1 MVLSEDRLSVTSHK
15 GYRMVRAP
23 ILLTQASFC
32 PLNKFFDYV
41 PVATWCHFIITNIS
55 PYGCS
60 CQDLTAFG

>member
-23 ILLTQASFC
+23 ILLTQASFAPSVSSLIC
-32 PLNKFFDYV
+32 TRCNVV
-41 PVATWCHFIITNIS
+41 PFIISNIS

-60 CQDLTAFG
+60 CQT